1 MQKNSRQKKR
11 VCPTS
16 AATPRRCEALKAP
29 SGPSARPRF
38 NKVESRSTKKI
49 NNYFLWPRGRRGL
62 TQEETSSGAR
72 SKKKYI
78 NLYLGQVISFLK
90 SAKNTITELIKD
102 LPPKFVKVALI
113 LIVSFLSVVIF
124 INREKFSPD
133 YVGIYLGD
141 LFAQGQRGGG
151 YPYKISGNKVSNE
164 NFKTI
169 DKSLFL
175 LSDTT
180 LTTLN
185 TSASEMQKE
194 QHSFPNPML
203 RVSGTCAII
212 YDLGGKHLKIK
223 SKSKTIHT
231 AEMENNII
239 SAAISNYGTFGVV
252 TEFNN
257 FLGQLTIFAKNG
269 KDVYYKYNFADHYIT
284 DMAIS
289 ENGKSAAVCGST
301 AKNGSM
307 VSSVYVFD
315 YKSETPKVKLDYED
329 NMFIR
334 VEYLSNGNVV
344 AVGDHL
350 VTVINPRTG
359 EKHDY
364 NYENKTLIHF
374 DVNKNGGILLA
385 LSLSEDGNNTDMVV
399 INKSGK
405 VDNVIHTEHNVKAVN
420 FSHRKLAALSYGKVY
435 VYNFSGNHLKTVDV
449 GNDAKNIRLY
459 SGRDM
464 YVLGVTEV
472 RKIRI

>member
-1 MQKNSRQKKR
+1 M
-11 VCPTS
+11 
-16 AATPRRCEALKAP
+16 
-29 SGPSARPRF
+29 
-38 NKVESRSTKKI
+38 
-49 NNYFLWPRGRRGL
+49 
-62 TQEETSSGAR
+62 TQEESSSGAR
-72 SKKKYI
+72 PKKKHV
-78 NLYLGQVISFLK
+78 NFYLGQATSFLR
-90 SAKNTITELIKD
+90 SANNKLSELISA
-102 LPPKFVKVALI
+102 LPPKFNKVFLI
-113 LIVSFLSVVIF
+113 LLASFLSVVIF
-124 INREKFSPD
+124 INREKFAPD
-133 YVGIYLGD
+133 YIGAYISDV
-141 LFAQGQRGGG
+141 FAERQHGGG
-151 YPYKISGNKVSNE
+151 YPYKISGNKVSSE
-164 NFKTI
+164 NFKNI
-169 DKSLFL
+169 DKSLLL

-180 LTTLN
+180 LAALN
-185 TSASEMQKE
+185 TSASMMQKE
-194 QHSFPNPML
+194 QHSFPSPML
-203 RVSGTCAII
+203 RVSGTRAII

-223 SKSKTIHT
+223 SKSKTLLS

-239 SAAISNYGTFGVV
+239 SAAVSNAGIFGVV
-252 TEFNN
+252 TEVNN

-289 ENGKSAAVCGST
+289 ENGKSATVCGST

-315 YKSETPKVKLDYED
+315 YRSETPKVKLDYED

-405 VDNVIHTEHNVKAVN
+405 VENVIHTEHNVKAVN